1 MDSSMGGSMGDN
13 TSRNDLLGREAGWM
27 VEEVGLNP
35 SGATTINGEAEP
47 LQCHHHDDNCD
58 ATVLMES
65 SYEGEED
72 SLEAKKH
79 LEIEPFLE
87 AMVGESVDPMTTLM
101 IQAICK
107 RFPMRTVMK
116 RVKSQFKRTV
126 GSWDF
131 EGDLTKEFGKDA
143 KAAVRRIMDVEEVE
157 NTIVDEIVACLKWE
171 SLKARA
177 ISRILQNDVEA
188 HPLIEL
194 MGDRRWTQL
203 MAEGRAKNPVHHD
216 DNSNGDGDD
225 NGNGDGI
232 GSVV

>member
-1 MDSSMGGSMGDN
+1 MEDN

-27 VEEVGLNP
+27 AEEVGLNP

-47 LQCHHHDDNCD
+47 LQCHQDDDSN

-65 SYEGEED
+65 SYEGKED

-79 LEIEPFLE
+79 LEIEPFVE
-87 AMVGESVDPMTTLM
+87 EIMRESVDPMTTLM

-116 RVKSQFKRTV
+116 RVKSQFKRSV

-131 EGDLTKEFGKDA
+131 EGNLTEEFGKDA
-143 KAAVRRIMDVEEVE
+143 KAAVRRIMDVEEVQ
-157 NTIVDEIVACLKWE
+157 NAIVDEIVACLKWE
-171 SLKARA
+171 SLKARV

-188 HPLIEL
+188 HPLIGS
-194 MGDRRWTQL
+194 MGDHRWTQL
-203 MAEGRAKNPVHHD
+203 TAEGMARNPVHDD
-216 DNSNGDGDD
+216 DNGNGDGDD
-225 NGNGDGI
+225 NGNGDGV